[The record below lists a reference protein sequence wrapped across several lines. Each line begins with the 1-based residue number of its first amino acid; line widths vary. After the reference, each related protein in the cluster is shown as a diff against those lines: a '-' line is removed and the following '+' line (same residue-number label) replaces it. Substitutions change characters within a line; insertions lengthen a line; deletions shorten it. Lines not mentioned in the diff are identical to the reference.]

1 MEILVF
7 NCYNGYKKIIL
18 GPMIN
23 PIEDEPNKFLRA
35 CGSFI
40 YHISGSRACLK
51 NALEIVQATL
61 FIL

>member
-1 MEILVF
+1 MVT
-7 NCYNGYKKIIL
+7 KKIIL